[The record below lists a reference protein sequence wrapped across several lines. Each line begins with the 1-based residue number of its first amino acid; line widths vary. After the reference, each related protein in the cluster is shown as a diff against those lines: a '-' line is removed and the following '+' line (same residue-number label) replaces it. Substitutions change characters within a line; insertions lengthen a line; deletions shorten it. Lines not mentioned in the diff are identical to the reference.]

1 MEIQVQEH
9 SAHIVIVTI
18 DNQPRRNAMTRQ
30 MMAESGRG
38 VGQAGALA
46 RALYYPDRGG

>member
-18 DNQPRRNAMTRQ
+18 ENQPRRGTHAVGPGNGHNDCRQ
-30 MMAESGRG
+30 
-38 VGQAGALA
+38 
-46 RALYYPDRGG
+46 

>member
-18 DNQPRRNAMTRQ
+18 DHQPRRNAMTRQ
-30 MMAESGRG
+30 MMAELGRG
-38 VGQAGALA
+38 VGSGWSTRPCAVLS
-46 RALYYPDRGG
+46 

>member
-18 DNQPRRNAMTRQ
+18 DHQPRRNAMTRQ
-30 MMAESGRG
+30 MMAEL
-38 VGQAGALA
+38 VAVW
-46 RALYYPDRGG
+46 DRLEHSRVRCIILTG